1 MNRGYIYVLLCY
13 ALLGIGY
20 PVAKNAIESF
30 PPWIFTCVTML
41 IGGIVLIP
49 ISLRFDKGAL
59 FSLSKKDWGIIA
71 VQSVI
76 GSVLYTVFL
85 LYGMES
91 STAVMASIFTS
102 LTPAFVLL
110 LSAAV
115 LKESL
120 NVRKLIAIAL
130 AIGGVFLLTVPSSDA
145 TGHNT
150 LFGLAMLLLSTLSSA
165 VYVIVA
171 KKYSVDI
178 PAATIA
184 LGICM
189 TGAVFTLPMALNEL
203 SSFDYGL
210 ITKTNVSLLVF
221 YGITCW
227 AAPTL
232 LFFAGVTK
240 IPASAAGMA
249 FAATPLTA
257 SLFSILFLGEH
268 LTIFSAAALALV
280 IISILIA
287 EAQGK
292 TDRLEQPTA

>member
-13 ALLGIGY
+13 ALIGIGY
-20 PVAKNAIESF
+20 PVAKSAIESF

-49 ISLRFDKGAL
+49 IALKYDKGAL
-59 FSLSKKDWGIIA
+59 FKLSKKDWAIIA
-71 VQSVI
+71 IQSLI

-85 LYGMES
+85 LYGMGS

-102 LTPAFVLL
+102 LTPAFVLM
-110 LSAAV
+110 LSAMV
-115 LKESL
+115 LKEAL
-120 NVRKLIAIAL
+120 NLRKLFAIAL
-130 AIGGVFLLTVPSSDA
+130 AIGGVFLLTVPGSD
-145 TGHNT
+145 TGGHDT
-150 LFGLAMLLLSTLSSA
+150 LFGLSMLLLSTLSSA

-171 KKYSVDI
+171 KKYSVEI

-189 TGAVFTLPMALNEL
+189 TGAIFTLPMALNEL

-210 ITKTNVSLLVF
+210 ITRMNVSLLVF
-221 YGITCW
+221 FGISSW
-227 AAPTL
+227 AVPTL

-240 IPASAAGMA
+240 IPASVAGMA

-257 SLFSILFLGEH
+257 SFFSILFLGEH
-268 LTIFSAAALALV
+268 LTIFSAAALVLV
-280 IISILIA
+280 VISILIA
-287 EAQGK
+287 EAKGK
-292 TDRLEQPTA
+292 RERLGQPLA